1 MYKYPHRKNFS
12 STNFNFG
19 SGRHICRLE
28 SVLPLTFDSSK
39 VAVYGL
45 STEGYKIASH
55 ISNKG
60 IPVSII
66 DDSSGMAI
74 TLKPDIAKTYSS
86 VTSFIQDETL
96 LDFEPFDVA
105 INNASYIFFSPR
117 IRKSGP
123 DARNHIVSKF
133 QDVIKH
139 VSKDSSIIYTVP
151 AGFGV
156 NNENITLIE
165 HRTGLNVGKNIFY
178 HYMPVSSISSSL
190 FDAIIGTRTELNS
203 SLANMLDGL
212 YSDQTIKVVD
222 IEAAEYIYCIRI
234 LRHYGSMSPIFEI
247 CKFADNNFQ
256 HQDTETES
264 FDEMY
269 LDDLIAG
276 LFDLNTILSSL
287 TGISP
292 LTLLLKGNIATVENY
307 IKHLTEQIKI
317 ILKKYEL
324 KASKT
329 KAIISWTFDPNE
341 MRGDRLEII
350 SRLESRLKDYVGDVE
365 RQDSM
370 FDFYSSEKKLIVISC
385 SKADFQRLVKN
396 NPNSEIIILKAT
408 PLLGQSSVKV

>member
-1 MYKYPHRKNFS
+1 LAGTK
-12 STNFNFG
+12 
-19 SGRHICRLE
+19 ICYLE
-28 SVLPLTFDSSK
+28 LVLPLTAESLK

-55 ISNKG
+55 ISTKG

-105 INNASYIFFSPR
+105 INSASFIFFTPR
-117 IRKSGP
+117 IRKSWP
-123 DARNHIVSKF
+123 DAKNHIGSKF

-139 VSKDSSIIYTVP
+139 VNKDSSIIYSVP

-165 HRTGLNVGKNIFY
+165 RRTGLSVGKNIFY
-178 HYMPVSSISSSL
+178 HYMPISSISSTL
-190 FDAIIGTRTELNS
+190 FEPIIGTKSRVNS
-203 SLANMLDGL
+203 NLTSLVNGL
-212 YSDQTIKVVD
+212 HPNNTMKIVD
-222 IEAAEYIYCIRI
+222 IESAEYIYCIRI
-234 LRHYGSMSPIFEI
+234 LRHYGLMSPIFEI
-247 CKFADNNFQ
+247 CKFADHTFQ
-256 HQDTETES
+256 SQIMES
-264 FDEMY
+264 ESLDEIY
-269 LDDLIAG
+269 LDDLVVG

-287 TGISP
+287 VGISP
-292 LTLLLKGNIATVENY
+292 LTLLVKGNIATVENY

-317 ILKKYEL
+317 ILKRFEL

-365 RQDSM
+365 RHDSL
-370 FDFYSSEKKLIVISC
+370 FDFYSSEKKLIVLSC
-385 SKADFQRLVKN
+385 SKTDFEKLNKN
-396 NPNSEIIILKAT
+396 NPNSEIIIVKAT
-408 PLLGQSSVKV
+408 PLIVQPSIRG

>member
-1 MYKYPHRKNFS
+1 
-12 STNFNFG
+12 
-19 SGRHICRLE
+19 L
-28 SVLPLTFDSSK
+28 SVDPLK

-74 TLKPDIAKTYSS
+74 ILKPDIAKTYSS

-105 INNASYIFFSPR
+105 INNASFIFFTPR
-117 IRKSGP
+117 IRKSWP
-123 DARNHIVSKF
+123 DAKNHIGSKF

-139 VSKDSSIIYTVP
+139 LNKDSSIIYTVP

-165 HRTGLNVGKNIFY
+165 HRTGLSVGKNIFY
-178 HYMPVSSISSSL
+178 HYMPISSIPSAL
-190 FDAIIGTRTELNS
+190 FDVIIGTKSELDSNLRSLLSGLDS
-203 SLANMLDGL
+203 SNR
-212 YSDQTIKVVD
+212 IKVVD
-222 IEAAEYIYCIRI
+222 IESAEYLYSIRI
-234 LRHYGSMSPIFEI
+234 LRHYGLMSPVFEI
-247 CKFADNNFQ
+247 CKFADNTYQSQIMEN
-256 HQDTETES
+256 ES
-264 FDEMY
+264 YDEMY
-269 LDDLIAG
+269 IDDLVGG

-292 LTLLLKGNIATVENY
+292 LTLLVKGNIAAVENY
-307 IKHLTEQIKI
+307 LKHLTEQIKI

-341 MRGDRLEII
+341 MRGDRLDII

-365 RQDSM
+365 RHDSL
-370 FDFYSSEKKLIVISC
+370 FDFYSSEKKIIVVSC
-385 SKADFQRLVKN
+385 SKDDFDRLNKN
-396 NPNSEIIILKAT
+396 NPNSEIIIIKAT
-408 PLLGQSSVKV
+408 PILGQFNIQA

>member
-1 MYKYPHRKNFS
+1 
-12 STNFNFG
+12 
-19 SGRHICRLE
+19 L
-28 SVLPLTFDSSK
+28 SVDPLK

-105 INNASYIFFSPR
+105 INNASYIFFTPR
-117 IRKSGP
+117 IRKSWP
-123 DARNHIVSKF
+123 DAKNHIGSKF

-139 VSKDSSIIYTVP
+139 VNRDSSIIYTVP

-165 HRTGLNVGKNIFY
+165 HRTGLSVGKNIFY
-178 HYMPVSSISSSL
+178 HYMPISSIPSAL
-190 FDAIIGTRTELNS
+190 FDAIIGTKSELDSNLT
-203 SLANMLDGL
+203 SLLSGL
-212 YSDQTIKVVD
+212 YSSNRIKVVD
-222 IEAAEYIYCIRI
+222 IESAEYLYSIRI
-234 LRHYGSMSPIFEI
+234 LRHYGLMSPIFEI
-247 CKFADNNFQ
+247 CKFADNTYQSQIMEN
-256 HQDTETES
+256 ES
-264 FDEMY
+264 YDEMY
-269 LDDLIAG
+269 IDDLVGG

-292 LTLLLKGNIATVENY
+292 LTLLVKGNIAAVENY
-307 IKHLTEQIKI
+307 LKHLTEQIKI
-317 ILKKYEL
+317 ILKKYDL

-341 MRGDRLEII
+341 MRGDRLDII

-365 RQDSM
+365 RRDSF
-370 FDFYSSEKKLIVISC
+370 FDFYSSEKKIIVVSC
-385 SKADFQRLVKN
+385 SKDDFDRLNKN
-396 NPNSEIIILKAT
+396 NPNSEIIIIKAT
-408 PLLGQSSVKV
+408 PILGQSNIQA

>member
-1 MYKYPHRKNFS
+1 
-12 STNFNFG
+12 
-19 SGRHICRLE
+19 L
-28 SVLPLTFDSSK
+28 SVDPLK

-105 INNASYIFFSPR
+105 INNASYIFFTPR
-117 IRKSGP
+117 IRKSWP
-123 DARNHIVSKF
+123 DAKNHIGSKF

-151 AGFGV
+151 AGFGA

-165 HRTGLNVGKNIFY
+165 HRTGLSVGKNIFY
-178 HYMPVSSISSSL
+178 HYMPVSSIPSAL
-190 FDAIIGTRTELNS
+190 FDAIIGTKSELDSNLTSLLSGLDS
-203 SLANMLDGL
+203 SNR
-212 YSDQTIKVVD
+212 IKVVD
-222 IEAAEYIYCIRI
+222 IESAEYLYSIRI
-234 LRHYGSMSPIFEI
+234 LRHYGLISPIFEI
-247 CKFADNNFQ
+247 CKFADNTYQSQIMEN
-256 HQDTETES
+256 ES
-264 FDEMY
+264 YDEMY
-269 LDDLIAG
+269 IDDLVGG

-292 LTLLLKGNIATVENY
+292 LTLLVKGNIATVENY
-307 IKHLTEQIKI
+307 LKHLTEQIKI

-341 MRGDRLEII
+341 MRGDRLDII

-365 RQDSM
+365 RHDSL
-370 FDFYSSEKKLIVISC
+370 FDFYSSEKKIIVVSC
-385 SKADFQRLVKN
+385 SKDDFDRLNKN
-396 NPNSEIIILKAT
+396 NPNSEIIIIKAT
-408 PLLGQSSVKV
+408 PILGQSNIQA

>member
-1 MYKYPHRKNFS
+1 LSAKS
-12 STNFNFG
+12 
-19 SGRHICRLE
+19 L
-28 SVLPLTFDSSK
+28 K

-55 ISNKG
+55 ISTKG

-105 INNASYIFFSPR
+105 INNASFIFFTPR
-117 IRKSGP
+117 IRKSWP
-123 DARNHIVSKF
+123 DAKNHIGSKF

-139 VSKDSSIIYTVP
+139 VNKDSSIIYSVP

-165 HRTGLNVGKNIFY
+165 RRTGLSVGKNIFY
-178 HYMPVSSISSSL
+178 HYMPISSISSTL
-190 FDAIIGTRTELNS
+190 FEAIIGTKSRVNSNLTSLLN
-203 SLANMLDGL
+203 GL
-212 YSDQTIKVVD
+212 YPNNTMKIVD
-222 IEAAEYIYCIRI
+222 IESAEYIYCIRI
-234 LRHYGSMSPIFEI
+234 LRHYGLMSPIFEI
-247 CKFADNNFQ
+247 CKFADHTFQ
-256 HQDTETES
+256 SQIMES
-264 FDEMY
+264 ESLDEIY
-269 LDDLIAG
+269 LDDLVVG

-287 TGISP
+287 AGISP
-292 LTLLLKGNIATVENY
+292 LTLLVKGNIATVDNY

-317 ILKKYEL
+317 ILKRFEL

-365 RQDSM
+365 RHDSI
-370 FDFYSSEKKLIVISC
+370 FDFYSSEKKIIVLSC
-385 SKADFQRLVKN
+385 SKTDFEKLNKN
-396 NPNSEIIILKAT
+396 NPNSEIIIVKAT
-408 PLLGQSSVKV
+408 PLLVQPSIRG

>member
-1 MYKYPHRKNFS
+1 M
-12 STNFNFG
+12 
-19 SGRHICRLE
+19 
-28 SVLPLTFDSSK
+28 SVDPLK

-105 INNASYIFFSPR
+105 INNASYIFFTPR
-117 IRKSGP
+117 IRKSWP
-123 DARNHIVSKF
+123 DAKNHIGSKF

-139 VSKDSSIIYTVP
+139 VNKDSSIIYTVP

-165 HRTGLNVGKNIFY
+165 HRTGLSVGKNIFY
-178 HYMPVSSISSSL
+178 HYMPISSIPSAL
-190 FDAIIGTRTELNS
+190 FDAIIGTKSELHSNLTSLLSGLDS
-203 SLANMLDGL
+203 SN
-212 YSDQTIKVVD
+212 TIKVVD
-222 IEAAEYIYCIRI
+222 IESAEYLYSIRI
-234 LRHYGSMSPIFEI
+234 LRHYGLMSPIFEI
-247 CKFADNNFQ
+247 CKFADNTYQSQIMEN
-256 HQDTETES
+256 ES
-264 FDEMY
+264 YDEIY
-269 LDDLIAG
+269 IDDLVGG

-292 LTLLLKGNIATVENY
+292 LTLLVKGNIATVENY
-307 IKHLTEQIKI
+307 LKHLTEQIKI

-341 MRGDRLEII
+341 MRGDRLDII

-365 RQDSM
+365 RHDSL
-370 FDFYSSEKKLIVISC
+370 FDFYSSEKKIIVVSC
-385 SKADFQRLVKN
+385 SKDDFDRLNKN
-396 NPNSEIIILKAT
+396 NPNSEIIIIKAT
-408 PLLGQSSVKV
+408 PILGQSNIQA

>member
-1 MYKYPHRKNFS
+1 
-12 STNFNFG
+12 
-19 SGRHICRLE
+19 
-28 SVLPLTFDSSK
+28 LPLTIESSK

-45 STEGYKIASH
+45 STEGYRIASH

-105 INNASYIFFSPR
+105 INNASFIFFSPR
-117 IRKSGP
+117 IRKSWP

-156 NNENITLIE
+156 NTENITLIE
-165 HRTGLNVGKNIFY
+165 HRTGLSVGKNIFY
-178 HYMPVSSISSSL
+178 HYMPISSISSSL
-190 FDAIIGTRTELNS
+190 FDAIIGTKTELNS
-203 SLANMLDGL
+203 NFASMLSGL
-212 YSDQTIKVVD
+212 YSDKTMKVVD
-222 IEAAEYIYCIRI
+222 IESAEYIYCIRI
-234 LRHYGSMSPIFEI
+234 LRHYGLMSPIFEI
-247 CKFADNNFQ
+247 CKFADNSFQ
-256 HQDTETES
+256 HQNTETES

-269 LDDLIAG
+269 LDDLVAG

-370 FDFYSSEKKLIVISC
+370 FDFYSSEKKLIVVSC
-385 SKADFQRLVKN
+385 SKTDFQRLIKN

-408 PLLGQSSVKV
+408 PLLGQSNIQA

>member
-1 MYKYPHRKNFS
+1 
-12 STNFNFG
+12 
-19 SGRHICRLE
+19 L
-28 SVLPLTFDSSK
+28 SVDSLK

-55 ISNKG
+55 ISTKG

-74 TLKPDIAKTYSS
+74 TLKPDIAKAYSS

-105 INNASYIFFSPR
+105 INNASYIFFTPR
-117 IRKSGP
+117 IRKSWP
-123 DARNHIVSKF
+123 DAKNHIGSKF
-133 QDVIKH
+133 QDVINH

-151 AGFGV
+151 TGFGA

-178 HYMPVSSISSSL
+178 HYMPVSSIPSAL
-190 FDAIIGTRTELNS
+190 FDAIIGTKSELDSNLTSLLSGLDS
-203 SLANMLDGL
+203 SNR
-212 YSDQTIKVVD
+212 IKVVD
-222 IEAAEYIYCIRI
+222 IESAEYLYCIRI
-234 LRHYGSMSPIFEI
+234 LRHYGLMSPIFEI
-247 CKFADNNFQ
+247 CKFADNSYQSKIMEN
-256 HQDTETES
+256 ES
-264 FDEMY
+264 YDEMY
-269 LDDLIAG
+269 IDDLVGG

-287 TGISP
+287 SGISP
-292 LTLLLKGNIATVENY
+292 LTLLVKGNIATVENY
-307 IKHLTEQIKI
+307 LKHLTEQIKI

-341 MRGDRLEII
+341 MRGDRLDII

-365 RQDSM
+365 RHDSL
-370 FDFYSSEKKLIVISC
+370 FDFYSSEKKIIVVSC
-385 SKADFQRLVKN
+385 SKHDFDRLNKN
-396 NPNSEIIILKAT
+396 NPNSEIIIIKAT
-408 PLLGQSSVKV
+408 PILGQSNIQA

>member
-1 MYKYPHRKNFS
+1 
-12 STNFNFG
+12 
-19 SGRHICRLE
+19 L
-28 SVLPLTFDSSK
+28 SVDSLK

-55 ISNKG
+55 ISTKG

-74 TLKPDIAKTYSS
+74 TLKPDIAKAYSS

-105 INNASYIFFSPR
+105 INNASYIFFTPR
-117 IRKSGP
+117 IRKSWP
-123 DARNHIVSKF
+123 DAKNHIGSKF
-133 QDVIKH
+133 QDVINH

-151 AGFGV
+151 TGFGA

-178 HYMPVSSISSSL
+178 HYMPVSSIPSAL
-190 FDAIIGTRTELNS
+190 FDAIIGTKSELDSNLTSLLSGLDS
-203 SLANMLDGL
+203 SN
-212 YSDQTIKVVD
+212 TIKVVD
-222 IEAAEYIYCIRI
+222 IESAEYLYSIRI
-234 LRHYGSMSPIFEI
+234 LRHYGLMSPIFEI
-247 CKFADNNFQ
+247 CKFADNSYQSKIMEN
-256 HQDTETES
+256 ES
-264 FDEMY
+264 YDEMY
-269 LDDLIAG
+269 IDDLVGG

-287 TGISP
+287 SGISP
-292 LTLLLKGNIATVENY
+292 LTLLVKGNIATVENY
-307 IKHLTEQIKI
+307 LKHLTEQIKI

-341 MRGDRLEII
+341 MRGDRLDII

-365 RQDSM
+365 RHDSL
-370 FDFYSSEKKLIVISC
+370 FDFYSSEKKIIVVSC
-385 SKADFQRLVKN
+385 SKHDFDRLNKN
-396 NPNSEIIILKAT
+396 NPNSEIIIIKAT
-408 PLLGQSSVKV
+408 PILGQSNIQA

>member
-1 MYKYPHRKNFS
+1 
-12 STNFNFG
+12 
-19 SGRHICRLE
+19 L
-28 SVLPLTFDSSK
+28 SVDPLK

-105 INNASYIFFSPR
+105 INNASYIFFTPR
-117 IRKSGP
+117 IRKSWP
-123 DARNHIVSKF
+123 DAKNHIGSKF

-139 VSKDSSIIYTVP
+139 VNRDSSIIYTVP

-165 HRTGLNVGKNIFY
+165 HRTGLSVGKNIFY
-178 HYMPVSSISSSL
+178 HYMPISSIPSAL
-190 FDAIIGTRTELNS
+190 FDAIIGTKSELDSNLTSLLSGLDS
-203 SLANMLDGL
+203 SNR
-212 YSDQTIKVVD
+212 IKVVD
-222 IEAAEYIYCIRI
+222 IESAEYLYSIRI
-234 LRHYGSMSPIFEI
+234 LRHYGLMSPIFEI
-247 CKFADNNFQ
+247 CKFADNTYQSQIMEN
-256 HQDTETES
+256 ES
-264 FDEMY
+264 YDEMY
-269 LDDLIAG
+269 IDDLVGG

-292 LTLLLKGNIATVENY
+292 LTLLVKGNIAAVENY
-307 IKHLTEQIKI
+307 LKHLTEQIKI

-341 MRGDRLEII
+341 MRGDRLDII

-365 RQDSM
+365 RHDSF
-370 FDFYSSEKKLIVISC
+370 FDFYSSEKKIIVVSC
-385 SKADFQRLVKN
+385 SKVDFERLNKN
-396 NPNSEIIILKAT
+396 NPNSEIIIIKAT
-408 PLLGQSSVKV
+408 PILGQSNIQA

>member
-1 MYKYPHRKNFS
+1 M
-12 STNFNFG
+12 G
-19 SGRHICRLE
+19 SI
-28 SVLPLTFDSSK
+28 LPLTVESSK

-45 STEGYKIASH
+45 STEGYRIASH
-55 ISNKG
+55 ISTKG

-105 INNASYIFFSPR
+105 INNASFIFFSPR
-117 IRKSGP
+117 IRKSWP

-165 HRTGLNVGKNIFY
+165 HRTGLSVGKNIFY
-178 HYMPVSSISSSL
+178 HYMPISSISSNL

-203 SLANMLDGL
+203 NFASMLSGL
-212 YSDQTIKVVD
+212 YSDKTMKIVD
-222 IEAAEYIYCIRI
+222 IESAEYIYCIRI
-234 LRHYGSMSPIFEI
+234 LRHYGLMSPIFEI

-256 HQDTETES
+256 HQNTETES

-269 LDDLIAG
+269 LDDLVGG

-341 MRGDRLEII
+341 MRGDRLEIV

-370 FDFYSSEKKLIVISC
+370 FDFYSSEKKLIVVSC
-385 SKADFQRLVKN
+385 SKTDFQKLTKN

-408 PLLGQSSVKV
+408 PLLGQSNLQA

>member
-1 MYKYPHRKNFS
+1 M
-12 STNFNFG
+12 G
-19 SGRHICRLE
+19 SI
-28 SVLPLTFDSSK
+28 LPLTVESSK

-45 STEGYKIASH
+45 STEGYRIASH

-105 INNASYIFFSPR
+105 INNASFIFFSPR
-117 IRKSGP
+117 IRKSWP

-165 HRTGLNVGKNIFY
+165 HRTGLSVGKNIFY
-178 HYMPVSSISSSL
+178 HYMPISSISSNL
-190 FDAIIGTRTELNS
+190 FDAIIGSKTELNS
-203 SLANMLDGL
+203 NFASMLSGL
-212 YSDQTIKVVD
+212 YSDKTMKVVD
-222 IEAAEYIYCIRI
+222 IESAEYIYCIRI
-234 LRHYGSMSPIFEI
+234 LRHYGLMSPIFEI
-247 CKFADNNFQ
+247 CRFADNNFQ
-256 HQDTETES
+256 HQNTETES

-269 LDDLIAG
+269 LDDLVGG

-370 FDFYSSEKKLIVISC
+370 FDFYSSEKKLIIVSC
-385 SKADFQRLVKN
+385 SKTDFQRLTEN

-408 PLLGQSSVKV
+408 PLLGQSNIQA

>member
-1 MYKYPHRKNFS
+1 M
-12 STNFNFG
+12 
-19 SGRHICRLE
+19 E
-28 SVLPLTFDSSK
+28 SILPLTVESSK

-45 STEGYKIASH
+45 STEGYRIASH

-105 INNASYIFFSPR
+105 INNASFIFFSPR
-117 IRKSGP
+117 IRKSWP

-165 HRTGLNVGKNIFY
+165 HRTGLSVGKNIFY
-178 HYMPVSSISSSL
+178 HYMPISSISSNL
-190 FDAIIGTRTELNS
+190 FDAIIGSKTELNS
-203 SLANMLDGL
+203 NFASMLSGL
-212 YSDQTIKVVD
+212 YSDKTMKIVD
-222 IEAAEYIYCIRI
+222 IESAEYIYCIRI
-234 LRHYGSMSPIFEI
+234 LRHYGLMSPIFEI

-256 HQDTETES
+256 HQNTETES

-269 LDDLIAG
+269 LDDLVGG

-370 FDFYSSEKKLIVISC
+370 FDFYSSEKKLIIVSC
-385 SKADFQRLVKN
+385 SKTDFQRLTEY

-408 PLLGQSSVKV
+408 PLLGQSNIQA

>member
-1 MYKYPHRKNFS
+1 ME
-12 STNFNFG
+12 
-19 SGRHICRLE
+19 L
-28 SVLPLTFDSSK
+28 VLSLTAKSLK

-55 ISNKG
+55 ISTKG

-74 TLKPDIAKTYSS
+74 TLKPEIAKTYSN

-105 INNASYIFFSPR
+105 INSASFIFFTPR
-117 IRKSGP
+117 IRKSWP
-123 DARNHIVSKF
+123 DAKNHIGSKF

-139 VSKDSSIIYTVP
+139 VNKDSSIINAVP

-165 HRTGLNVGKNIFY
+165 RRTGLSVGKNIFY

-190 FDAIIGTRTELNS
+190 FESIIGTKSQVNSNLTSLLNG
-203 SLANMLDGL
+203 LHPNNMMK
-212 YSDQTIKVVD
+212 IVD
-222 IEAAEYIYCIRI
+222 IESAEYIYCIRI
-234 LRHYGSMSPIFEI
+234 LRHYGLMSPIFEI
-247 CKFADNNFQ
+247 CKFADHNFQ
-256 HQDTETES
+256 SQIMES
-264 FDEMY
+264 ESIDEIF
-269 LDDLIAG
+269 LDDLVVG

-287 TGISP
+287 AGISP
-292 LTLLLKGNIATVENY
+292 LTLLVKGNIATVENY
-307 IKHLTEQIKI
+307 LKHLTEQIKI
-317 ILKKYEL
+317 LLKRFEL

-365 RQDSM
+365 RHDSI
-370 FDFYSSEKKLIVISC
+370 FDFYSSEKKLIVLSC
-385 SKADFQRLVKN
+385 SKTDFEKLNKN
-396 NPNSEIIILKAT
+396 NPNSEIIVVKAT
-408 PLLGQSSVKV
+408 PLLAKSGIGG

>member
-1 MYKYPHRKNFS
+1 M
-12 STNFNFG
+12 
-19 SGRHICRLE
+19 
-28 SVLPLTFDSSK
+28 K

-105 INNASYIFFSPR
+105 INNASYIFFTPR
-117 IRKSGP
+117 IRKSWP
-123 DARNHIVSKF
+123 DAKNHIGSKF

-139 VSKDSSIIYTVP
+139 VNKDSSIIYTVP

-165 HRTGLNVGKNIFY
+165 HRTGLSVGKNIFY
-178 HYMPVSSISSSL
+178 HYMPISSIPSAL
-190 FDAIIGTRTELNS
+190 FDAIIGTKSELDSNLTSLLSGLDS
-203 SLANMLDGL
+203 SNR
-212 YSDQTIKVVD
+212 IKVVD
-222 IEAAEYIYCIRI
+222 IESAEYLYSIRI
-234 LRHYGSMSPIFEI
+234 LRHYGLMSPIFEI
-247 CKFADNNFQ
+247 CKFADNTYQSQIMEN
-256 HQDTETES
+256 ES
-264 FDEMY
+264 YDEMY
-269 LDDLIAG
+269 IDDLVGG

-292 LTLLLKGNIATVENY
+292 LTLLVKGNIATVENY
-307 IKHLTEQIKI
+307 LKHLTEQIKI

-341 MRGDRLEII
+341 MRGDRLDII

-365 RQDSM
+365 RHDSL
-370 FDFYSSEKKLIVISC
+370 FDFYSSEKKIIVVSC
-385 SKADFQRLVKN
+385 SKDDFDRLNKN
-396 NPNSEIIILKAT
+396 NPNSEIIIIKAT
-408 PLLGQSSVKV
+408 PILGQSNIQA

>member
-1 MYKYPHRKNFS
+1 M
-12 STNFNFG
+12 G
-19 SGRHICRLE
+19 SI
-28 SVLPLTFDSSK
+28 LPLTVESSK

-45 STEGYKIASH
+45 STEGYRIASH
-55 ISNKG
+55 ISSKG

-105 INNASYIFFSPR
+105 INNASFIFFSPR
-117 IRKSGP
+117 IRKSWP

-165 HRTGLNVGKNIFY
+165 HRTGLSVGKNIFY
-178 HYMPVSSISSSL
+178 HYMPISSISSNL
-190 FDAIIGTRTELNS
+190 FDAIIGSKTELNS
-203 SLANMLDGL
+203 NFASMLSGL
-212 YSDQTIKVVD
+212 YSDKTMKVVD
-222 IEAAEYIYCIRI
+222 IESAEYIYCIRI
-234 LRHYGSMSPIFEI
+234 LRHYGLMSPIFEI

-256 HQDTETES
+256 HQNTETES

-269 LDDLIAG
+269 LDDLVGG

-370 FDFYSSEKKLIVISC
+370 FDFYSSEKKLIIVSC
-385 SKADFQRLVKN
+385 SKTDFQRLTEN

-408 PLLGQSSVKV
+408 PLLGQSNIQA

>member
-1 MYKYPHRKNFS
+1 M
-12 STNFNFG
+12 TV
-19 SGRHICRLE
+19 E
-28 SVLPLTFDSSK
+28 SSK

-45 STEGYKIASH
+45 STEGYRIASH

-105 INNASYIFFSPR
+105 INNASFIFFSPR
-117 IRKSGP
+117 IRKSWP

-165 HRTGLNVGKNIFY
+165 HRTGLSVDKNIFY
-178 HYMPVSSISSSL
+178 HYMPISSISSNL

-203 SLANMLDGL
+203 NFVSMLSGL
-212 YSDQTIKVVD
+212 YSDKTMEIVD
-222 IEAAEYIYCIRI
+222 IESAEYIYCIRI
-234 LRHYGSMSPIFEI
+234 LRHYGLMSPIFEI

-256 HQDTETES
+256 HQNTETES
-264 FDEMY
+264 FDEIY
-269 LDDLIAG
+269 LDDLVGG

-329 KAIISWTFDPNE
+329 KAIISWTCDPNE

-365 RQDSM
+365 RLDSM
-370 FDFYSSEKKLIVISC
+370 FDFYSSEKKLIVVSC
-385 SKADFQRLVKN
+385 SKTDFQKLTKN

-408 PLLGQSSVKV
+408 PLLGQSNLQA

>member
-1 MYKYPHRKNFS
+1 
-12 STNFNFG
+12 
-19 SGRHICRLE
+19 
-28 SVLPLTFDSSK
+28 

-55 ISNKG
+55 ISTKG

-74 TLKPDIAKTYSS
+74 TLKPEIAKTYSN

-105 INNASYIFFSPR
+105 INSASFIFFTPR
-117 IRKSGP
+117 IRKSWP
-123 DARNHIVSKF
+123 DAKNHIGSKF
-133 QDVIKH
+133 RDVIKH
-139 VSKDSSIIYTVP
+139 VNKDSSIINAVP

-165 HRTGLNVGKNIFY
+165 RRTGLSVGKNIFY

-190 FDAIIGTRTELNS
+190 FESIIGTKSQVNSNLTSLLNG
-203 SLANMLDGL
+203 LHPNNMMK
-212 YSDQTIKVVD
+212 IVD
-222 IEAAEYIYCIRI
+222 IESAEYIYCIRI
-234 LRHYGSMSPIFEI
+234 LRHYGLMSPIFEI
-247 CKFADNNFQ
+247 CKFADHNFQ
-256 HQDTETES
+256 SQIMES
-264 FDEMY
+264 ESIDEIF
-269 LDDLIAG
+269 LDDLVVG

-287 TGISP
+287 AGISP
-292 LTLLLKGNIATVENY
+292 LTLLVKGNIATVENY
-307 IKHLTEQIKI
+307 LKHLTEQIKI
-317 ILKKYEL
+317 LLKRFEL

-365 RQDSM
+365 RHDSI
-370 FDFYSSEKKLIVISC
+370 FDFYSSEKKLIVLSC
-385 SKADFQRLVKN
+385 SKSDFEKLNKN
-396 NPNSEIIILKAT
+396 NPNSDIIIVKAT
-408 PLLGQSSVKV
+408 PLLVQSSIQE

>member
-1 MYKYPHRKNFS
+1 M
-12 STNFNFG
+12 TV
-19 SGRHICRLE
+19 E
-28 SVLPLTFDSSK
+28 SSK

-45 STEGYKIASH
+45 STEGYRIASH
-55 ISNKG
+55 ISSKG

-105 INNASYIFFSPR
+105 INNASFIFFSPR
-117 IRKSGP
+117 IRKSWP

-165 HRTGLNVGKNIFY
+165 HRTGLSVGKNIFY
-178 HYMPVSSISSSL
+178 HYMPISSISSNL
-190 FDAIIGTRTELNS
+190 FDAIIGTKTELNS
-203 SLANMLDGL
+203 NFASMLSGL
-212 YSDQTIKVVD
+212 YSDKSMKVVD

-234 LRHYGSMSPIFEI
+234 LRHYGLMSPIFEI
-247 CKFADNNFQ
+247 CKYADNNFQ
-256 HQDTETES
+256 HQNTETES

-269 LDDLIAG
+269 LDDLVGG

-370 FDFYSSEKKLIVISC
+370 FDFYSSEKKLIIVSC
-385 SKADFQRLVKN
+385 SKTDFQRLTEN

-408 PLLGQSSVKV
+408 PLLGQSNIQA

>member
-1 MYKYPHRKNFS
+1 M
-12 STNFNFG
+12 
-19 SGRHICRLE
+19 
-28 SVLPLTFDSSK
+28 SVDPLK

-105 INNASYIFFSPR
+105 INNASYIFFTPR
-117 IRKSGP
+117 IRKSWP
-123 DARNHIVSKF
+123 DAKNHIGSKF

-139 VSKDSSIIYTVP
+139 VNKDSSIIYTVP

-165 HRTGLNVGKNIFY
+165 HRTGLSVGKNIFY
-178 HYMPVSSISSSL
+178 HYMPISSIPSAL
-190 FDAIIGTRTELNS
+190 FDAIIGTKSELHSNLTSLLSGLDS
-203 SLANMLDGL
+203 SN
-212 YSDQTIKVVD
+212 TIKVVD
-222 IEAAEYIYCIRI
+222 IESAEYLYSIRI
-234 LRHYGSMSPIFEI
+234 LRHYGLMSPIFEI
-247 CKFADNNFQ
+247 CKFADNTYQSQIMEN
-256 HQDTETES
+256 ES
-264 FDEMY
+264 YDEMY
-269 LDDLIAG
+269 IDDLVGG

-292 LTLLLKGNIATVENY
+292 LTLLVKGNIATVENY
-307 IKHLTEQIKI
+307 LKHLTEQIKI

-341 MRGDRLEII
+341 MRGDRLDII

-365 RQDSM
+365 RHDSL
-370 FDFYSSEKKLIVISC
+370 FDFYSSEKKIIVVSC
-385 SKADFQRLVKN
+385 SKDDFDRLNKN
-396 NPNSEIIILKAT
+396 NPNSEIIIIKAT
-408 PLLGQSSVKV
+408 PILGQSNIQA

>member
-1 MYKYPHRKNFS
+1 M
-12 STNFNFG
+12 G
-19 SGRHICRLE
+19 SI
-28 SVLPLTFDSSK
+28 LPLTVESSK

-45 STEGYKIASH
+45 STEGYRIASH

-105 INNASYIFFSPR
+105 INNASFIFFSPR
-117 IRKSGP
+117 IRKSWP

-156 NNENITLIE
+156 NNENIALIE
-165 HRTGLNVGKNIFY
+165 HRTGLSVGKNIFY
-178 HYMPVSSISSSL
+178 HYMPISSISSNL
-190 FDAIIGTRTELNS
+190 FDAIIGTKTELNS
-203 SLANMLDGL
+203 NFASMLSGL
-212 YSDQTIKVVD
+212 YSDKTMKVVD
-222 IEAAEYIYCIRI
+222 IESAEYIYCIRI
-234 LRHYGSMSPIFEI
+234 LRHYGLMSPIFEI

-256 HQDTETES
+256 HQNTETES

-269 LDDLIAG
+269 LDDLVGG

-307 IKHLTEQIKI
+307 IKNLTEQIKI

-370 FDFYSSEKKLIVISC
+370 FDFYSSEKKLIIVSC
-385 SKADFQRLVKN
+385 SKTDFQRLTEN

-408 PLLGQSSVKV
+408 PLLGQSNIQA

>member
-1 MYKYPHRKNFS
+1 M
-12 STNFNFG
+12 G
-19 SGRHICRLE
+19 SI
-28 SVLPLTFDSSK
+28 LPLTIESSK

-105 INNASYIFFSPR
+105 INNASFIFFSPR
-117 IRKSGP
+117 IRKSWP

-165 HRTGLNVGKNIFY
+165 HRTGLSVGKNIFY
-178 HYMPVSSISSSL
+178 HYMPTSSISSSL

-203 SLANMLDGL
+203 NFASMLSGL
-212 YSDQTIKVVD
+212 YSDKTMKVVD
-222 IEAAEYIYCIRI
+222 IESAEYIYCIRI
-234 LRHYGSMSPIFEI
+234 LRHYGLMSPIFEI

-256 HQDTETES
+256 HQNTETES

-269 LDDLIAG
+269 LDDLVGG

-329 KAIISWTFDPNE
+329 KVIISWTFDPNE

-370 FDFYSSEKKLIVISC
+370 FDFYSSEKKLIVVSC
-385 SKADFQRLVKN
+385 SKTDFQRLTKN

-408 PLLGQSSVKV
+408 PLLGQSNIQP

>member
-1 MYKYPHRKNFS
+1 M
-12 STNFNFG
+12 
-19 SGRHICRLE
+19 
-28 SVLPLTFDSSK
+28 
-39 VAVYGL
+39 AVYGL
-45 STEGYKIASH
+45 STEGYRIASH

-74 TLKPDIAKTYSS
+74 TLKPDIARTYSS

-96 LDFEPFDVA
+96 LDFEPFDIA
-105 INNASYIFFSPR
+105 INNASFIFFSPR
-117 IRKSGP
+117 IRKSWP

-165 HRTGLNVGKNIFY
+165 HRTGLSVGNNIFY
-178 HYMPVSSISSSL
+178 HYMPISSISSSL
-190 FDAIIGTRTELNS
+190 FDAIIGSRTELNS
-203 SLANMLDGL
+203 NFASMLSGL
-212 YSDQTIKVVD
+212 YSDKTMKVIN
-222 IEAAEYIYCIRI
+222 IESAEYIYCIRI
-234 LRHYGSMSPIFEI
+234 LRHYGLMSPIFEI

-256 HQDTETES
+256 HQNTETES

-269 LDDLIAG
+269 LDDLVGG
-276 LFDLNTILSSL
+276 LFDLNTILASL

-307 IKHLTEQIKI
+307 IKHLTEHIKI

-370 FDFYSSEKKLIVISC
+370 FDFYSSEKKLIVVSC
-385 SKADFQRLVKN
+385 SKPDFQRLTKN

-408 PLLGQSSVKV
+408 PLLGQSNIQV

>member
-1 MYKYPHRKNFS
+1 L
-12 STNFNFG
+12 G
-19 SGRHICRLE
+19 SI
-28 SVLPLTFDSSK
+28 LPLTVESSK

-45 STEGYKIASH
+45 STEGYRIASH

-105 INNASYIFFSPR
+105 INNASFIFFSPR
-117 IRKSGP
+117 IRKSWP

-139 VSKDSSIIYTVP
+139 VSKDCSIIYTVP

-165 HRTGLNVGKNIFY
+165 HRTGLSVGKNIFY
-178 HYMPVSSISSSL
+178 HYMPISSISSNL
-190 FDAIIGTRTELNS
+190 FDAIIGSKTELNS
-203 SLANMLDGL
+203 NFASMLSGL
-212 YSDQTIKVVD
+212 YSDKTMKVVD
-222 IEAAEYIYCIRI
+222 IESAEYIYCIRI
-234 LRHYGSMSPIFEI
+234 LRHYGLMSPIFEI

-256 HQDTETES
+256 HQNTETES

-269 LDDLIAG
+269 LDDLVGG

-370 FDFYSSEKKLIVISC
+370 FDFYSSEKKLIIVSC
-385 SKADFQRLVKN
+385 SKTDFQRLTEN

-408 PLLGQSSVKV
+408 PLLGQSNIQA

>member
-1 MYKYPHRKNFS
+1 
-12 STNFNFG
+12 
-19 SGRHICRLE
+19 L
-28 SVLPLTFDSSK
+28 SVDPLK

-105 INNASYIFFSPR
+105 INNASYIFFTPR
-117 IRKSGP
+117 IRKSWP
-123 DARNHIVSKF
+123 DAKNHIGSKF

-139 VSKDSSIIYTVP
+139 VNKDSSIIYTVP

-165 HRTGLNVGKNIFY
+165 HRTGLSVGKNIFY
-178 HYMPVSSISSSL
+178 HYMPISSIPSAL
-190 FDAIIGTRTELNS
+190 FDAIIGTKSELDSNLTSLLSGLDS
-203 SLANMLDGL
+203 SNR
-212 YSDQTIKVVD
+212 IKVVD
-222 IEAAEYIYCIRI
+222 IESAEYLYSIRI
-234 LRHYGSMSPIFEI
+234 LRHYGLMSPIFEI
-247 CKFADNNFQ
+247 CKFADNTYQSQIMEN
-256 HQDTETES
+256 ES
-264 FDEMY
+264 YDEMY
-269 LDDLIAG
+269 IDDLVGG

-292 LTLLLKGNIATVENY
+292 LTLLVKGNIATVENY
-307 IKHLTEQIKI
+307 LKHLTEQIKI

-341 MRGDRLEII
+341 MRGDRLDII

-365 RQDSM
+365 RHDSL
-370 FDFYSSEKKLIVISC
+370 FDFYSSEKKIIVISC
-385 SKADFQRLVKN
+385 SKDDFDRLNKN
-396 NPNSEIIILKAT
+396 NPNSEIIIIKAT
-408 PLLGQSSVKV
+408 PILGQSNIRA

>member
-1 MYKYPHRKNFS
+1 MV
-12 STNFNFG
+12 
-19 SGRHICRLE
+19 LLL
-28 SVLPLTFDSSK
+28 SVDSLK

-55 ISNKG
+55 ISTKG

-74 TLKPDIAKTYSS
+74 TLKPDIAKAYSS

-105 INNASYIFFSPR
+105 INNASYIFFTPR
-117 IRKSGP
+117 IRKSWP
-123 DARNHIVSKF
+123 DAKNHIGSKF

-151 AGFGV
+151 AGIGG
-156 NNENITLIE
+156 NNENMTLIE
-165 HRTGLNVGKNIFY
+165 HRTGLSVGKNIFY
-178 HYMPVSSISSSL
+178 HYMPVSSIPSAL
-190 FDAIIGTRTELNS
+190 FEAIIGTKSELDSNLTSLLSGLDS
-203 SLANMLDGL
+203 SNR
-212 YSDQTIKVVD
+212 IKVVD
-222 IEAAEYIYCIRI
+222 IESAEYLYCIRI
-234 LRHYGSMSPIFEI
+234 LRHYGLMSPIFEI
-247 CKFADNNFQ
+247 CKFADNSYQSKIMEN
-256 HQDTETES
+256 ES
-264 FDEMY
+264 YDEMY
-269 LDDLIAG
+269 IDDLVGG

-292 LTLLLKGNIATVENY
+292 LTLLIKGNIATVENY
-307 IKHLTEQIKI
+307 LKHLTEQIKI

-341 MRGDRLEII
+341 MRGDRLDII

-365 RQDSM
+365 RHDSL
-370 FDFYSSEKKLIVISC
+370 FDFYSSEKKIIVVSC
-385 SKADFQRLVKN
+385 SKDDFDRLNKN
-396 NPNSEIIILKAT
+396 NLNSEIIIIKAT
-408 PLLGQSSVKV
+408 PILGQSNIQV

>member
-1 MYKYPHRKNFS
+1 
-12 STNFNFG
+12 
-19 SGRHICRLE
+19 L
-28 SVLPLTFDSSK
+28 K

-105 INNASYIFFSPR
+105 INNASYIFFTPR
-117 IRKSGP
+117 IRKSWP
-123 DARNHIVSKF
+123 DAKNHIGSKF

-139 VSKDSSIIYTVP
+139 VNKDSSIIYTVP

-165 HRTGLNVGKNIFY
+165 HRTGLSVGKNIFY
-178 HYMPVSSISSSL
+178 HYMPISSIPSAL
-190 FDAIIGTRTELNS
+190 FDAIIGTKSELHSNLTSLLSGLDS
-203 SLANMLDGL
+203 SN
-212 YSDQTIKVVD
+212 TIKVVD
-222 IEAAEYIYCIRI
+222 IESAEYLYSIRI
-234 LRHYGSMSPIFEI
+234 LRHYGLMSPIFEI
-247 CKFADNNFQ
+247 CKFADSTYQSQIMEN
-256 HQDTETES
+256 ES
-264 FDEMY
+264 YDEIY
-269 LDDLIAG
+269 IDDLVGG

-292 LTLLLKGNIATVENY
+292 LTLLVKGNIATVENY
-307 IKHLTEQIKI
+307 LKHLTEQIKI

-341 MRGDRLEII
+341 MRGDRLDII

-365 RQDSM
+365 RHDSL
-370 FDFYSSEKKLIVISC
+370 FDFYSSEKKIIVVSC
-385 SKADFQRLVKN
+385 SKDDFDRLNKN
-396 NPNSEIIILKAT
+396 NPNSDIIIIKAT
-408 PLLGQSSVKV
+408 PILGQSNIQA

>member
-1 MYKYPHRKNFS
+1 L
-12 STNFNFG
+12 G
-19 SGRHICRLE
+19 SI
-28 SVLPLTFDSSK
+28 LPLTVESSK

-45 STEGYKIASH
+45 STEGYRIASH

-105 INNASYIFFSPR
+105 INNASFIFFSPR
-117 IRKSGP
+117 IRKSWP

-165 HRTGLNVGKNIFY
+165 HRTGLSVGKNIFY
-178 HYMPVSSISSSL
+178 HYMPISSISSNL
-190 FDAIIGTRTELNS
+190 FDAIIGSKTELNS
-203 SLANMLDGL
+203 NFASMLSGL
-212 YSDQTIKVVD
+212 YSDKTMKVVD
-222 IEAAEYIYCIRI
+222 IESAEYIYCIRI
-234 LRHYGSMSPIFEI
+234 LRHYGLMSPIFEI

-256 HQDTETES
+256 HQNTETES

-269 LDDLIAG
+269 LDDLVGG

-370 FDFYSSEKKLIVISC
+370 FDFYSSEKKLIIVSC
-385 SKADFQRLVKN
+385 SKTDFQRLTEN

-408 PLLGQSSVKV
+408 PLLGQSNIQA

>member
-1 MYKYPHRKNFS
+1 M
-12 STNFNFG
+12 G
-19 SGRHICRLE
+19 SI
-28 SVLPLTFDSSK
+28 LPLTVESSK

-45 STEGYKIASH
+45 STEGYRIASH

-74 TLKPDIAKTYSS
+74 TLKPDIFKTYSS

-105 INNASYIFFSPR
+105 INNASFIFFSPR
-117 IRKSGP
+117 IRKSWP

-165 HRTGLNVGKNIFY
+165 HRTGLSVDKNIFY
-178 HYMPVSSISSSL
+178 HYMPISSISSNL

-203 SLANMLDGL
+203 NFASMLSGL
-212 YSDQTIKVVD
+212 YSDKTMKIVD
-222 IEAAEYIYCIRI
+222 IESAEYIYCIRI
-234 LRHYGSMSPIFEI
+234 LRHYGLMSPIFEI

-256 HQDTETES
+256 HQNTETES

-269 LDDLIAG
+269 LDDLVGG

-341 MRGDRLEII
+341 MRGDRLEIV

-370 FDFYSSEKKLIVISC
+370 FDFYSSEKKLIVVSC
-385 SKADFQRLVKN
+385 SKTDFQKLTKN
-396 NPNSEIIILKAT
+396 NPNSEIIILRAT
-408 PLLGQSSVKV
+408 PLLGQSNLQA

>member
-1 MYKYPHRKNFS
+1 M
-12 STNFNFG
+12 
-19 SGRHICRLE
+19 
-28 SVLPLTFDSSK
+28 K

-105 INNASYIFFSPR
+105 INNASYIFFTPR
-117 IRKSGP
+117 IRKSWP
-123 DARNHIVSKF
+123 DAKNHIGSKF

-139 VSKDSSIIYTVP
+139 VNKDSSIIYTVP
-151 AGFGV
+151 AGFGL

-165 HRTGLNVGKNIFY
+165 HRTGLSVGKNIFY
-178 HYMPVSSISSSL
+178 HYMPISSIPSAL
-190 FDAIIGTRTELNS
+190 FDAIIGTKSELDSNLTSLLSGLDS
-203 SLANMLDGL
+203 SNK
-212 YSDQTIKVVD
+212 IKVVD
-222 IEAAEYIYCIRI
+222 IESAEYLYSIRI
-234 LRHYGSMSPIFEI
+234 LRHYGLMSPIFEI
-247 CKFADNNFQ
+247 CKFADNTYQSQIMEN
-256 HQDTETES
+256 ES
-264 FDEMY
+264 YDEMY
-269 LDDLIAG
+269 IDDLVGG

-292 LTLLLKGNIATVENY
+292 LTLLVKGNIAAVENY
-307 IKHLTEQIKI
+307 LKHLTEQIKI

-341 MRGDRLEII
+341 MRGDRLDII

-365 RQDSM
+365 RHDSF
-370 FDFYSSEKKLIVISC
+370 FDFYSSEKKIIVVSC
-385 SKADFQRLVKN
+385 SKVDFERLNKN
-396 NPNSEIIILKAT
+396 NPNSEIIIIKAT
-408 PLLGQSSVKV
+408 PILGQSNIQA

>member
-1 MYKYPHRKNFS
+1 L
-12 STNFNFG
+12 G
-19 SGRHICRLE
+19 SI
-28 SVLPLTFDSSK
+28 LPLTVESSK

-45 STEGYKIASH
+45 STEGYRIASH

-74 TLKPDIAKTYSS
+74 TLKPDIAKAYSS

-105 INNASYIFFSPR
+105 INNASFIFFSPR
-117 IRKSGP
+117 IRKSWP

-165 HRTGLNVGKNIFY
+165 HRTGLSVGKNIFY
-178 HYMPVSSISSSL
+178 HYMPISSISSNL
-190 FDAIIGTRTELNS
+190 FDTIIGTKTELNS
-203 SLANMLDGL
+203 NFASMLSGL
-212 YSDQTIKVVD
+212 YSDKTMKVVD
-222 IEAAEYIYCIRI
+222 IESAEYIYCIRI
-234 LRHYGSMSPIFEI
+234 LRHYGLMSPIFEI

-256 HQDTETES
+256 HQNTETES

-269 LDDLIAG
+269 LDDLVGG

-370 FDFYSSEKKLIVISC
+370 FDFYSSEKKLIIVSC
-385 SKADFQRLVKN
+385 SKTDFQRLTEN

-408 PLLGQSSVKV
+408 PLLGQSNIQA

>member
-1 MYKYPHRKNFS
+1 VSAS
-12 STNFNFG
+12 S
-19 SGRHICRLE
+19 L
-28 SVLPLTFDSSK
+28 K

-45 STEGYKIASH
+45 STEGYRIASH

-74 TLKPDIAKTYSS
+74 TLKQDIAKTYSS

-105 INNASYIFFSPR
+105 VNNASFIFFTPR
-117 IRKSGP
+117 IRKSWP
-123 DARNHIVSKF
+123 DAKNHIGSKF

-139 VSKDSSIIYTVP
+139 VNKDSSIINTVP
-151 AGFGV
+151 AGFGA
-156 NNENITLIE
+156 NNEYITLIE

-178 HYMPVSSISSSL
+178 HYMPISSISSTV
-190 FDAIIGTRTELNS
+190 FDAIIGTRSEVNPNLES
-203 SLANMLDGL
+203 MLSQL
-212 YSDQTIKVVD
+212 YPYNTLKVVD
-222 IEAAEYIYCIRI
+222 IESAEYFYCIGI
-234 LRHYGSMSPIFEI
+234 LRHYGLMSPIFEI
-247 CKFADNNFQ
+247 CKFADSSFQ
-256 HQDTETES
+256 SQMIESQS
-264 FDEMY
+264 FDDLY
-269 LDDLIAG
+269 LDDLVGG

-287 TGISP
+287 AGISP

-307 IKHLTEQIKI
+307 IKYLTEQIKI

-370 FDFYSSEKKLIVISC
+370 FDFYSSEKKLIVVSC
-385 SKADFQRLVKN
+385 SKPDFERITKN
-396 NPNSEIIILKAT
+396 NPNSEIIIVKAT
-408 PLLGQSSVKV
+408 PLFGQSRLQS

>member
-1 MYKYPHRKNFS
+1 
-12 STNFNFG
+12 
-19 SGRHICRLE
+19 L
-28 SVLPLTFDSSK
+28 K

-55 ISNKG
+55 ISTKG

-105 INNASYIFFSPR
+105 INNASFIFFTPR
-117 IRKSGP
+117 IRKSWP
-123 DARNHIVSKF
+123 DAKNHIGSKF

-139 VSKDSSIIYTVP
+139 VNKDSSIIYSVP

-165 HRTGLNVGKNIFY
+165 RRTGLSVGKNIFY
-178 HYMPVSSISSSL
+178 HYMPISSISSTL
-190 FDAIIGTRTELNS
+190 FEAIIGTKSRVNSNLTSLLN
-203 SLANMLDGL
+203 GL
-212 YSDQTIKVVD
+212 YPNNTMKIVD
-222 IEAAEYIYCIRI
+222 IESAEYIYCIRI
-234 LRHYGSMSPIFEI
+234 LRHYGLMSPIFEI
-247 CKFADNNFQ
+247 CKFADHTFQ
-256 HQDTETES
+256 FQIMES
-264 FDEMY
+264 ESLDEIY
-269 LDDLIAG
+269 LDDLVVG

-287 TGISP
+287 AGISP
-292 LTLLLKGNIATVENY
+292 LTLLVKGNIATVDNY

-317 ILKKYEL
+317 ILKRFEL

-365 RQDSM
+365 RHDSI
-370 FDFYSSEKKLIVISC
+370 FDFYSSEKKIIVLSC
-385 SKADFQRLVKN
+385 SKTDFEKLNKN
-396 NPNSEIIILKAT
+396 NPNSEIIIVKAT
-408 PLLGQSSVKV
+408 PLLVQPSIRG

>member
-1 MYKYPHRKNFS
+1 
-12 STNFNFG
+12 
-19 SGRHICRLE
+19 
-28 SVLPLTFDSSK
+28 LPLTFDSSK

-117 IRKSGP
+117 IRKSWP

-222 IEAAEYIYCIRI
+222 MEAAEYIYCIRI

-269 LDDLIAG
+269 LDDLVAG

-370 FDFYSSEKKLIVISC
+370 FDFYSSERKLIVISC

-408 PLLGQSSVKV
+408 PLLGQSSIKV

>member
-1 MYKYPHRKNFS
+1 
-12 STNFNFG
+12 
-19 SGRHICRLE
+19 
-28 SVLPLTFDSSK
+28 LTAKSPK

-55 ISNKG
+55 ISTKG

-74 TLKPDIAKTYSS
+74 TLKPEIAKTYSN

-105 INNASYIFFSPR
+105 INSASFIFFTPR
-117 IRKSGP
+117 IRKSWP
-123 DARNHIVSKF
+123 DAKNHIGSKF

-139 VSKDSSIIYTVP
+139 VNKDSSIINAVP

-165 HRTGLNVGKNIFY
+165 RRTGLSVGKNIFY
-178 HYMPVSSISSSL
+178 HYMPVSSISSTL
-190 FDAIIGTRTELNS
+190 FESIIGTKSQVNSNLTSLLN
-203 SLANMLDGL
+203 GL
-212 YSDQTIKVVD
+212 YPNNMMKIVD
-222 IEAAEYIYCIRI
+222 IESAEYIYCIRI
-234 LRHYGSMSPIFEI
+234 LRHYGLMSPIFEI
-247 CKFADNNFQ
+247 CKFADHNFQ
-256 HQDTETES
+256 SQIMES
-264 FDEMY
+264 ESIDEIF
-269 LDDLIAG
+269 LDDLVVG

-287 TGISP
+287 AGISP
-292 LTLLLKGNIATVENY
+292 LTLLVKGNIATVENY
-307 IKHLTEQIKI
+307 LKHLTEQIKI
-317 ILKKYEL
+317 LLKRFEL

-365 RQDSM
+365 RHDSI
-370 FDFYSSEKKLIVISC
+370 FDFYSSEKKLIVLSC
-385 SKADFQRLVKN
+385 SKTDFEKLNKN
-396 NPNSEIIILKAT
+396 NPNSEIIVVKAT
-408 PLLGQSSVKV
+408 PLLAKSGIGG

>member
-1 MYKYPHRKNFS
+1 
-12 STNFNFG
+12 
-19 SGRHICRLE
+19 L
-28 SVLPLTFDSSK
+28 K

-105 INNASYIFFSPR
+105 INNASYIFFTPR
-117 IRKSGP
+117 IRKSWP
-123 DARNHIVSKF
+123 DAKNHIGSKF

-139 VSKDSSIIYTVP
+139 VNKDSSIIYSVP

-165 HRTGLNVGKNIFY
+165 HRTGLSVGKNIFY
-178 HYMPVSSISSSL
+178 HYMPISSIPSAL
-190 FDAIIGTRTELNS
+190 FDAIIGTKSELDSNLT
-203 SLANMLDGL
+203 SLLSGLD
-212 YSDQTIKVVD
+212 SNNRIKVVD
-222 IEAAEYIYCIRI
+222 IESAEYLYSIRI
-234 LRHYGSMSPIFEI
+234 LRHYGLMSPIFEI
-247 CKFADNNFQ
+247 CKFADNTYQSQIMEN
-256 HQDTETES
+256 ES
-264 FDEMY
+264 YDEMY
-269 LDDLIAG
+269 IDDLVGG

-292 LTLLLKGNIATVENY
+292 LTLLVKGNIATVENY
-307 IKHLTEQIKI
+307 LKHLTEQIKI

-341 MRGDRLEII
+341 MRGDRLDII

-365 RQDSM
+365 RHDSL
-370 FDFYSSEKKLIVISC
+370 FDFYSSEKKIIVVSC
-385 SKADFQRLVKN
+385 SKYDFERLNKN
-396 NPNSEIIILKAT
+396 NPNSEIIIIKAT
-408 PLLGQSSVKV
+408 PILGQSNIQA

>member
-1 MYKYPHRKNFS
+1 M
-12 STNFNFG
+12 G
-19 SGRHICRLE
+19 SI
-28 SVLPLTFDSSK
+28 LPLTVESSK

-45 STEGYKIASH
+45 STEGYRIASH
-55 ISNKG
+55 ISTKG

-105 INNASYIFFSPR
+105 INNASFIFFSPR
-117 IRKSGP
+117 IRKSWP

-165 HRTGLNVGKNIFY
+165 HRTGLSVGKNIFY
-178 HYMPVSSISSSL
+178 HYMPISSISSNL

-203 SLANMLDGL
+203 NFASMLSGL
-212 YSDQTIKVVD
+212 YSDKTVKIVD
-222 IEAAEYIYCIRI
+222 IESAEYIYCIRI

-256 HQDTETES
+256 HQNTETES

-269 LDDLIAG
+269 LDDLVGG

-329 KAIISWTFDPNE
+329 KAIISWTCDPNE

-370 FDFYSSEKKLIVISC
+370 FDFYSSEKKLIVVSC
-385 SKADFQRLVKN
+385 SKTDFQKLTKN

-408 PLLGQSSVKV
+408 PLLGQSNLQA